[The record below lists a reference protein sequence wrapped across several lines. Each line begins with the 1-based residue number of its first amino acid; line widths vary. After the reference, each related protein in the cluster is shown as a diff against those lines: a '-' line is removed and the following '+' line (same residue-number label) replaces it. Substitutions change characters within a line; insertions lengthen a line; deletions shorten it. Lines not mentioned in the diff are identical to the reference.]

1 MMAIDNLRQ
10 RGVSLLFLL
19 TFLFVCAGAS
29 GQLSLNQLETQRK
42 AALKEIE
49 STQKLLDEAADLTK
63 NSLNRLD
70 LISGQILARKKVI
83 NLLNQELALMDREI
97 TAMNSQLVSLEEDLR
112 IHREKYVRSLQN
124 MQTRQATQFKWLF
137 VLSADNFTQS
147 IRRMRYLHEYAEWR
161 KQQTGIIAA
170 KQELLKE
177 KQAEMATK
185 RTEKL
190 ALLGE
195 REKESS
201 TLQKEETAQKKDYQE
216 LDRKRRLLLEQIRQK
231 KKQAEDLNRQIERL
245 IASEIDNASKDN
257 SVARKADTAGGY
269 AMTKEEKKLSDDFAS
284 NRGRL
289 PFPLTGNYKI
299 VNTFGESQHPFE
311 KRVTVKCNG
320 IKVQTTAGT
329 DAQAVFQGEVTTVF
343 VATSGYGVI
352 LRHGNYLTI
361 YINLAEAYVKTGD
374 KVSTREKL
382 GKIFT
387 DPETRET
394 ILHFEIRKER
404 DALNPSLWLD

>member
-1 MMAIDNLRQ
+1 MTAIDNFRQ
-10 RGVSLLFLL
+10 SGVSLLLLL

-29 GQLSLNQLETQRK
+29 GQLSLKQLETQRK
-42 AALKEIE
+42 AALEEIE
-49 STQKLLDEAADLTK
+49 STQKLLDEASDLTK
-63 NSLNRLD
+63 NSLGRLN

-83 NLLNQELALMDREI
+83 NLLNQELALMDKEI
-97 TAMNSQLVSLEEDLR
+97 TAMNHQIASLEEDLR
-112 IHREKYVRSLQN
+112 LHREKYVRSLQN
-124 MQTRQATQFKWLF
+124 MQMRQATQFKWLF
-137 VLSADNFTQS
+137 ILSADNFTQS

-170 KQELLKE
+170 KQETVKE
-177 KQAEMATK
+177 KQAEMAAK

-201 TLQKEETAQKKDYQE
+201 TLQKEEATQKKDYQE
-216 LDRKRRLLLEQIRQK
+216 LDRRRRILQEQIRQK

-245 IASEIDNASKDN
+245 IASEIDKASKDN
-257 SVARKADTAGGY
+257 SVTRKADTAGGY

-289 PFPLTGNYKI
+289 PFPLTGTYKI
-299 VNTFGESQHPFE
+299 VNTFGEHQHPFE
-311 KRVTVKCNG
+311 KLVTIKCNG
-320 IKVQTTAGT
+320 VDVQTTAGT
-329 DAQAVFQGEVTTVF
+329 EAQAVFQGKVTTIF
-343 VATSGYGVI
+343 VATKGYGVTV
-352 LRHGNYLTI
+352 RHGNYLTI
-361 YINLAEAYVKTGD
+361 YINLSETYVKTGD
-374 KVSTREKL
+374 NISTRTKL

-394 ILHFEIRKER
+394 ILHFEIRQEK
-404 DALNPSLWLD
+404 DALNPELWLD